1 MQSRHPLQHPRN
13 AIFVGLIFVVI
24 GFFYWAIPY
33 FTGGHVDYAGTAML
47 GLLGISMAVMSYV
60 LIAGSPND

>member
-1 MQSRHPLQHPRN
+1 MHPLKHPRN

-33 FTGGHVDYAGTAML
+33 FGGWHLDYAGVTMLLVLGGAMSIL
-47 GLLGISMAVMSYV
+47 FYV
-60 LIAGSPND
+60 LIAGSPNE